1 MVLDYEYGEFE
12 MLNCEFFAYLSN
24 GGILKNVSVNV
35 RFNEIHSLK
44 HKWSTVPFKS
54 AKRLLIDTGEDKFYK
69 ELPLS
74 GWDVPALGSPDTIR
88 EIFKEHSNFPTS
100 ANWFQIYHTLDD
112 LAKTAGQ
119 RFVIGLEV
127 IDNGETLS
135 FIMEDD

>member
-1 MVLDYEYGEFE
+1 MVLDDEYGEFE

-24 GGILKNVSVNV
+24 GGILKNVSVNTD
-35 RFNEIHSLK
+35 FNEIHSLK

-74 GWDVPALGSPDTIR
+74 GWDLPEYGSPDRIR
-88 EIFKEHSNFPTS
+88 EIFKSCKLPTS

-119 RFVIGLEV
+119 RFVIGLHV
-127 IDNGETLS
+127 IDNGETLE
-135 FIMEDD
+135 FIMEND